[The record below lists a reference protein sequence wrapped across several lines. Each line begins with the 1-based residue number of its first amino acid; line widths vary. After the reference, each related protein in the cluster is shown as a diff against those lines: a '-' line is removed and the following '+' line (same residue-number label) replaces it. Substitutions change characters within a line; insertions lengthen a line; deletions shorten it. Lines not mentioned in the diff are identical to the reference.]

1 MGKEEENI
9 KKEDVQGATG
19 NLIAPCTISM
29 KKIKRSDRGLTFSL
43 LNEQAAIGSR
53 YDYFIDKERKEIVII
68 GNPAGKLKV
77 SRKRS
82 GNGFKPLYDIRSAEV
97 RKLCS
102 EADYMQIEVLD
113 DKIVVHTY
121 RKVTQISKAVRSNVI
136 HIADIIGEKTGEIIL
151 DMASGMNAAL
161 YEFGHPTLQ
170 NAAYF
175 ESLCLQ
181 IPRGGRKKELKQVYT
196 VASLFSGAGL
206 LDYSFRDPRIR
217 FVYAVD
223 FDKDACDTYRE
234 NIGNHIVCKDI
245 RQVDAEE
252 VPDSDICIGGPC
264 CQGYSNANRRNIAG
278 KTAEGKRLLIEDY
291 IRIVKAKKPKV
302 FVIENVP
309 QFYTKE
315 NGLYIGKVIDAL
327 SDTYEIT
334 CHTIIDSE
342 VGGYTAR
349 KRAIVIGSRIGK
361 IELPSIRLAT
371 VKTVR
376 DALSKVD
383 AEWFNYN
390 DVTKPKQE
398 TALAMSYV
406 KPGGNWKDIPED
418 IHSFGKDTHSD
429 RFRRLSWDEVAPTIV
444 NWRKVCMMPPEGNRI
459 LSVSEAAAL
468 MGLDKD
474 FKVLGSSLGS
484 RQQQIGNGVT
494 QAIGRFVKKYVLEAL
509 DRNVGILQFV

>member
-1 MGKEEENI
+1 
-9 KKEDVQGATG
+9 
-19 NLIAPCTISM
+19 M
-29 KKIKRSDRGLTFSL
+29 KKIKKSDRGLTFSL
-43 LNEQAAIGSR
+43 SNDQATIGSR
-53 YDYFIDKERKEIVII
+53 YDYFVDKERKEIVII
-68 GNPAGKLKV
+68 KNPAGRLKV

-82 GNGFKPLYDIRSAEV
+82 GVGFKPLYDIRSTEV

-102 EADYMQIEVLD
+102 EADYMQVEALD
-113 DKIVVHTY
+113 DKIIVHTY
-121 RKVTQISKAVRSNVI
+121 QKVIQISKSIHSNIV

-151 DMASGMNAAL
+151 DMAAGTDVPL
-161 YEFGHPTLQ
+161 CEFGHPTLW
-170 NAAYF
+170 NDAYF
-175 ESLCLQ
+175 ESLCSQ
-181 IPRGGRKKELKQVYT
+181 IPLSRKKKKELKQVYT
-196 VASLFSGAGL
+196 VVSLFSGAGL

-223 FDKDACDTYRE
+223 FDKDACNTYRE
-234 NIGNHIVCKDI
+234 NIGEHVVCKDI
-245 RQVDAEE
+245 RQVGADE

-264 CQGYSNANRRNIAG
+264 CQGYSNANRRNIDG
-278 KTAEGKRLLIEDY
+278 EMSREKRLLIEDY
-291 IRIVKAKKPKV
+291 IRIVKEKQPKV

-309 QFYTKE
+309 QFFTKE
-315 NGLYIGKVIDAL
+315 DGRYIEKVTESL
-327 SDTYEIT
+327 SDAYEIT
-334 CHTIIDSE
+334 CHTIIDSG

-361 IELPSIRLAT
+361 IELPSARLTT

-383 AEWFNYN
+383 SEWFNFN
-390 DVTKPKQE
+390 DVTEPKKE

-406 KPGGNWKDIPED
+406 RAGGNWKDIPESV
-418 IHSFGKDTHSD
+418 HKFGKDTHSD

-468 MGLDKD
+468 MGLDKN
-474 FKVLGSSLGS
+474 FKVLGSSLGG

-509 DRNVGILQFV
+509 DKNAGILQFA

>member
-1 MGKEEENI
+1 MKEIRKSN
-9 KKEDVQGATG
+9 
-19 NLIAPCTISM
+19 
-29 KKIKRSDRGLTFSL
+29 RGLTFSL
-43 LNEQAAIGSR
+43 QEDQAAIGSR
-53 YDYFIDKERKEIVII
+53 YNYYIDKERKEIVIVAD
-68 GNPAGKLKV
+68 PKGKLTV

-82 GNGFKPLYDIRSAEV
+82 GKGFKPLYDIRSAEV

-113 DKIVVHTY
+113 DKIIVHTY
-121 RKVTQISKAVRSNVI
+121 KQVKEKSRLLRNNIVS
-136 HIADIIGEKTGEIIL
+136 IADIIGEKTGEIIL
-151 DMASGMNAAL
+151 DRASGWNAPL
-161 YEFGHPTLQ
+161 YEFGHPTLR
-170 NAAYF
+170 NDVYF
-175 ESLCLQ
+175 DVLCSQ
-181 IPRGGRKKELKQVYT
+181 IPWKNNKKERKEELKQVYS
-196 VASLFSGAGL
+196 VVSLFSGAGL
-206 LDYSFRDPRIR
+206 LDYSFKDPRIR

-234 NIGNHIVCKDI
+234 NIGDHIVCKDI
-245 RQVDAEE
+245 REVDVKE

-264 CQGYSNANRRNIAG
+264 CQGYSNANRHNIDDIIVQ
-278 KTAEGKRLLIEDY
+278 EKRLLIEDY
-291 IRIVKAKKPKV
+291 VRIVKAKQPKV

-309 QFYTKE
+309 QFFTKE
-315 NGLYIGKVIDAL
+315 DGLYISKVTKGL

-334 CHTIIDSE
+334 CHMIIDSE

-361 IELPSIRLAT
+361 IELPSVRLAT
-371 VKTVR
+371 VNTVR

-383 AEWFNYN
+383 VEWFNFN
-390 DVTKPKQE
+390 DVTEPKKE

-406 KPGGNWKDIPED
+406 KPGGNWKDIPENV
-418 IHSFGKDTHSD
+418 HKFGKDTHSD

-444 NWRKVCMMPPEGNRI
+444 NWRKICMMPPEGNRI

-468 MGLDKD
+468 MGLDKN

-494 QAIGRFVKKYVLEAL
+494 QAVGRFIKKHVLQAL
-509 DRNVGILQFV
+509 DKSMVCLQYAAK